1 VLLKLEQ
8 FFILFEI
15 KPFIFQMHKKTY
27 NNDYEG
33 LVLKRNMK
41 IIDVLIWFGL
51 IHFEHSFDL
60 EKYII

>member
-1 VLLKLEQ
+1 
-8 FFILFEI
+8 
-15 KPFIFQMHKKTY
+15 MHKKSY

-33 LVLKRNMK
+33 LVLKKNMK
-41 IIDVLIWFGL
+41 IIHVLISFES